1 MNHRNNK
8 RERGFTIIELMMA
21 MAFISVLL
29 VVITLTII
37 QIGSIYN
44 KGLTMRAVNQSG
56 TTISA
61 DIRQTLSGGQ
71 PFDTSTGFVL
81 QTLNGGKTTNVGDA
95 AGGRLC
101 TGTYSYIWNFGG
113 QQVSSNSYQDGS
125 DSSSKRVGFVRV
137 RDNGAQY
144 CATLSKQIDDPDTSS
159 ADPREFLAADD
170 GSLAIQSFSITQL
183 ATDAALSQALYNIV
197 FEVGTNDTDALQR
210 EQHIDTIDTTCK
222 PPSDAAALQNFCAVN
237 RFDFT
242 AQAGNRGGAS

>member
-1 MNHRNNK
+1 MNHKNNK
-8 RERGFTIIELMMA
+8 KEFGFTIIELMMA

-56 TTISA
+56 TTIST
-61 DIRQTLSGGQ
+61 DIRQTLGSGQ
-71 PFDTSTGFVL
+71 PFDISTGFVL
-81 QTLNGGKTTNVGDA
+81 QNQNGGKTTNVGDA

-113 QQVSSNSYQDGS
+113 QNVSSNAYQDGS
-125 DSSSKRVGFVRV
+125 DSSGKRVGLVRV

-144 CATLSKQIDDPDTSS
+144 CATLSKQIDDSEQSS
-159 ADPREFLAADD
+159 ADPREFLATDD
-170 GSLAIQSFSITQL
+170 NALAIQSFSITQL

-197 FEVGTNDTDALQR
+197 FEVGTNDTEALQR

-222 PPSDAAALQNFCAVN
+222 PPSDAAGLQNYCAVN

-242 AQAGNRGGAS
+242 AQAGNRGGTS